1 MIESAATIACIK
13 TCFPSRPLPKH
24 PPWWV
29 RTFLL
34 CEMFVATCIDINKRN
49 VEGHDTSCHLFSRL
63 ISLSWCKNACRG
75 RTTVLDLHRVPGPV
89 SQKVPKNSKSF
100 VKLRPANSLKLVFSN
115 VVKGIKIKTTAK
127 FRASRRLRYED
138 TKRIMSP
145 KMRPKSFGIS
155 RNGPLSRTEKQ
166 YSHMLRDQDKLWSC
180 RPHIRLTNLRF
191 VTMKQFQINSSSK
204 IRERQKLKGNANSL
218 VCDNKSFLDIQ
229 VAMKEVGVAQQ
240 RGTAFFHFLERSK
253 TI

>member
-1 MIESAATIACIK
+1 MLKGMTLHVTSFHVLSLHPGVKMNAEDALPCQ
-13 TCFPSRPLPKH
+13 TCTVSRGPFLKKSPKI
-24 PPWWV
+24 
-29 RTFLL
+29 F
-34 CEMFVATCIDINKRN
+34 
-49 VEGHDTSCHLFSRL
+49 
-63 ISLSWCKNACRG
+63 
-75 RTTVLDLHRVPGPV
+75 GPE
-89 SQKVPKNSKSF
+89 KSF

-145 KMRPKSFGIS
+145 EMRPKSFGIS

-180 RPHIRLTNLRF
+180 RPQIRLTNLRF